1 MSVAPYPEYKD
12 SGVEWIGEVPA
23 GWKTER
29 LKAMTDVR
37 PNGVDKHVIEGEV
50 SVKLCNYVDV
60 YKNDRITANLAFME
74 ATATQAEIERF
85 TLVAGDVLITK
96 DSETPDDIGVAAL
109 VEHSAAG
116 TICGYHLTL
125 LRPRADRIGGPFLF
139 WSMKAAGTLK
149 QLSLR
154 AQGITRFGLTN
165 LAIGNVLLAL
175 PSMSEQSTIAAF
187 LDQETGKIDA
197 LVAEQERLIALLK
210 EKRQSV
216 ISQAVTKGLNPN
228 APMKDSGIEWLGQV
242 PAHWEPRKVSHLF
255 RAGKGKN
262 GQMLTKEFCAANEGP
277 YPVYSGQTEDDGVMG
292 TWCEFEFDFS
302 ENGVLFC
309 TTVGARAMHLK
320 QLHGRFSLSQ
330 NCMIVWPTDSR
341 CITRF
346 FFYHFQPLFQW
357 ERSLIP
363 DHMQPSF
370 RMEDLYSFSVAVPPV
385 DEQREIFEFLD
396 RETNKIDTLITEAT
410 QAITLL
416 RERRAALVTP
426 PLIAAPP
433 G

>member
-1 MSVAPYPEYKD
+1 MNIADQRY
-12 SGVEWIGEVPA
+12 GIGR
-23 GWKTER
+23 G
-29 LKAMTDVR
+29 
-37 PNGVDKHVIEGEV
+37 
-50 SVKLCNYVDV
+50 LCA
-60 YKNDRITANLAFME
+60 ITPHLLNHQFAFWLLDGLRSQLDAE
-74 ATATQAEIERF
+74 ATGSTFEAVSTAQ
-85 TLVAGDVLITK
+85 VAN
-96 DSETPDDIGVAAL
+96 
-109 VEHSAAG
+109 
-116 TICGYHLTL
+116 
-125 LRPRADRIGGPFLF
+125 
-139 WSMKAAGTLK
+139 M
-149 QLSLR
+149 
-154 AQGITRFGLTN
+154 
-165 LAIGNVLLAL
+165 AIAI
-175 PSMSEQSTIAAF
+175 PSPEEQSAIAAF

-210 EKRQSV
+210 EKRQAV

-416 RERRAALVTP
+416 RERRAALISAAVTGKIDVRALATSQP
-426 PLIAAPP
+426 EAA
-433 G
+433 